1 MLVSVVF
8 YVWAGGVSAVWVE
21 ICGVKDD
28 GGGCETAEPV
38 VGEGR
43 RGLGSLPFR
52 LISAF
57 WVEISNRQLQES
69 LPFRPV
75 FPDLGRDFQP
85 AATGFSTFSA
95 GSPPFG

>member
-43 RGLGSLPFR
+43 RGLGSLPIRPFFR
-52 LISAF
+52 LLGRDIRTAASGISTFSAGF
-57 WVEISNRQLQES
+57 H
-69 LPFRPV
+69 
-75 FPDLGRDFQP
+75 DLGRDF
-85 AATGFSTFSA
+85 
-95 GSPPFG
+95 